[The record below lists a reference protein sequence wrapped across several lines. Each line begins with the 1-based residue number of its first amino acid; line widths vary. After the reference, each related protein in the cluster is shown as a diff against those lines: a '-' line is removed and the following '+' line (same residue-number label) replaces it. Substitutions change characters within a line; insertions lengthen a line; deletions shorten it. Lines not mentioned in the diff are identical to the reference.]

1 MPFLLRN
8 LALNLGERDE
18 LLPDRL
24 LERFS
29 LAPDELLNFFVVR
42 KAIDARKKPLIK
54 FIYSI
59 EFALADEEG
68 FWRRHCQD
76 QDVEI
81 VSARREP
88 LFLKPGC
95 DRRIM
100 IVGMGPAGIFA
111 GLRFLEYGLT
121 PTILERGR
129 LVAERVKDIGAFWKK
144 GVLDPESNVQ
154 FGEGGAGTFSD
165 GKLTTRIR
173 DANCGYVIEK
183 LVQFGAP
190 REILYL
196 AKPHIGTDR
205 LRQVLV
211 NIRRH
216 LETNGVVIRFRE
228 KLTDIMTDGGRIR
241 AVVINDRTEDP
252 CDMLLL
258 APGNSARDTY
268 AMLERRGIR
277 LERKPFA
284 VGIRIEHP
292 QELINRIQYGLSGHP
307 QLPPAD
313 YALTWN
319 DSRSGRSVYSFCM
332 CPGGVVVAAASEEGE
347 VVTNGMSDYRRN
359 SSFANSALVVA
370 VGKDDFLGEAPLAGV
385 EFQRTLER
393 KAFIAGGGDYRAP
406 AQNLMAFLGEKGT
419 YGISSTYLP
428 GVREADLCQVLPEYV
443 TEALREGIRS
453 FERKMRGFMTR
464 EASLTGVETR
474 TSAPVRIVRGEGLQS
489 LTLRGLYP
497 AGEGAGYAGGIM
509 SSALDGIRA
518 ADAIAC
524 SLL

>member
-8 LALNLGERDE
+8 LALNLGEGDE

-29 LAPDELLNFFVVR
+29 LAPDELLDFCVVR
-42 KAIDARKKPLIK
+42 KAIDARKKPHIK

-81 VSARREP
+81 VHAKREP
-88 LFLKPGC
+88 QYTKLVGDK
-95 DRRIM
+95 RII
-100 IVGMGPAGIFA
+100 IVGMGPAGLFA
-111 GLRFLEYGLT
+111 GLRLLEYGLT

-129 LVAERVKDIGAFWKK
+129 PVAERVKDIGAFWQR
-144 GVLDPESNVQ
+144 GALDPESNVQ

-196 AKPHIGTDR
+196 AKPHVGTDR
-205 LRQVLV
+205 LRRVLV

-216 LETNGVVIRFRE
+216 LETNDVVIRFRE
-228 KLTDIMTDGGRIR
+228 KLTDIITDGERLR
-241 AVVINDRTEDP
+241 AVVINDRTEAP

-268 AMLERRGIR
+268 SMLERRSIR
-277 LERKPFA
+277 LEQKAFA

-332 CPGGVVVAAASEEGE
+332 CPGGVVVAAASEEGG

-359 SSFANSALVVA
+359 SSYANSALVVA
-370 VGKDDFLGEAPLAGV
+370 VGKDDFPGKSSLAGV

-393 KAFIAGGGDYRAP
+393 NAFITGGGDYRAP

-419 YGISSTYLP
+419 YGVSSTYLP
-428 GVREADLCQVLPEYV
+428 GVREADLSHVLPGYV
-443 TEALREGIRS
+443 TNALREGIRS
-453 FERKMRGFMTR
+453 FERKMRGFITG
-464 EASLTGVETR
+464 EANLTGVETR
-474 TSAPVRIVRGEGLQS
+474 TSAPVRIVRGEDLQS

-497 AGEGAGYAGGIM
+497 IGEGAGYAGGIM

-518 ADAIAC
+518 ADAIVC